1 MIRVRS
7 HRAALLRV
15 TIAAWLRAAI
25 GVPRL
30 VPDPLKA
37 GVGKQNAVGGRLPM
51 VVVVRRGRS

>member
-1 MIRVRS
+1 MIRERS

-37 GVGKQNAVGGRLPM
+37 GVIEAPETGPD
-51 VVVVRRGRS
+51 